1 MSKYEV
7 KVVRLKTGEDILC
20 EYQEINNESYIRNGL
35 VLVPMQGDN
44 NEPQIGF
51 YPFVPYAKLKDST
64 LTIGK
69 HNVLWCTDAQDD
81 LANKHKENFSKI
93 VTPDGGIFV
102 PDK

>member
-1 MSKYEV
+1 MCV
-7 KVVRLKTGEDILC
+7 LCNNFC

>member
-51 YPFVPYAKLKDST
+51 YPFVQYAKLKDST

>member
-20 EYQEINNESYIRNGL
+20 QYQEINNESYIRNGL
-35 VLVPMQGDN
+35 VLVPMQNEN

-51 YPFVPYAKLKDST
+51 YPFAPYAKLKDNT
-64 LTIGK
+64 LKIGK
-69 HNVLWCTDAQDD
+69 HNVLWDTDAQDD
-81 LANKHKENFSKI
+81 LAAKHRENFNTI
-93 VTPDGGIFV
+93 VTPGSGIIV

>member
-1 MSKYEV
+1 MSKYEI
-7 KVVRLKTGEDILC
+7 KVVRLKTGQDVLC
-20 EYQEINNESYIRNGL
+20 EYQELNNESYIRNGL
-35 VLVPMQGDN
+35 VLLPMQGEN

-51 YPFVPYAKLKDST
+51 YPFTPYAKLKDST

-93 VTPDGGIFV
+93 VTPGSGIITT
-102 PDK
+102 DK